1 METTEPRYNV
11 NILTENTGE
20 YKRMCLDEIIQL
32 LEKQDVKEL
41 KIIV

>member
-1 METTEPRYNV
+1 METTGSRYNV

-20 YKRMCLDEIIQL
+20 YKRMSLDEIVQM

-41 KIIV
+41 KIIL